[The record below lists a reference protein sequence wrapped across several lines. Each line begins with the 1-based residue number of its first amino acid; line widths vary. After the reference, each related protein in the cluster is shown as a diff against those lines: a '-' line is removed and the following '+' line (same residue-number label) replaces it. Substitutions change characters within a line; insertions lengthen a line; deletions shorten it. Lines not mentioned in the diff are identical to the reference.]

1 MTNRP
6 KRFPT
11 SLRFLAVT
19 LALVATASLALPAV
33 ANPPS
38 AQQVQNA
45 KDHVAALARAVKQ
58 KEAAYGVIA
67 QKANAVADQLAA
79 EQGKLEQLDALL
91 LHTQLDLAKAR
102 AKYDATVTQLNER
115 ARQAFM
121 QGPGSNVEFLLGASS
136 LADLS
141 DRIEYMNVVAQ
152 SDVDLATQVQN
163 TKNDLSTK
171 EANLRTLTTAQQ
183 LVVADVRAKNAKVEG
198 WLSRMAQIVGQI
210 RDEKANAEAYAGKLS
225 KAYQAYVSSQF
236 ASGTYGGGHQGVAL
250 PAGYTSPFQVCPVDQ
265 PRAYGDGFGAPRYA
279 GGYHLH
285 MGVDIMAPMGTPIR
299 ATFDGYTTEDPNG
312 LGGLAVEVHGAS
324 GWTYNAH
331 LTAYSAQS
339 TGTVHAG
346 DIIGYV
352 GNTGDAAGGPTHDHF
367 EYHPNSIPAG
377 WPSSAYGYS
386 VIDGAINPYPL
397 LVAICG

>member
-1 MTNRP
+1 MSNRP
-6 KRFPT
+6 KRFPG
-11 SLRFLAVT
+11 SLRFGAVT

-33 ANPPS
+33 ANPPT

-58 KEAAYGVIA
+58 KEAAYAVLA
-67 QKANAVADQLAA
+67 QKANAVADLLAA
-79 EQGKLEQLDALL
+79 EQGSLEQLNASL
-91 LHTQLDLAKAR
+91 LHTQLDLKKAR
-102 AKYDATVTQLNER
+102 TKYDATIKQLNDR

-121 QGPGSNVEFLLGASS
+121 QGPGSNLEFLLGATSIS
-136 LADLS
+136 NLS
-141 DRIEYMNVVAQ
+141 DRIEYMAVVAQ

-163 TKNDLSTK
+163 TKNELSAK
-171 EANLRTLTTAQQ
+171 EANLQKLTAAQQ
-183 LVVADVRAKNAKVEG
+183 KVVADVRAKNTQVHG
-198 WLSRMAQIVGQI
+198 WLSRMAGIVSQI
-210 RDEKANAEAYAGKLS
+210 RKAKADAAAYASKLS
-225 KAYQAYVSSQF
+225 KAYQAYISSQF
-236 ASGTYGGGHQGVAL
+236 ASGTYGGGHQGIAL

-299 ATFDGYTTEDPNG
+299 ATFAGYASEVPNG
-312 LGGLAVEVHGAS
+312 LGGNAVEVQGAS
-324 GWTYNAH
+324 GFTYNAH
-331 LTAYSAQS
+331 LSAYSDHSNGPVQ
-339 TGTVHAG
+339 AG

-352 GNTGDAAGGPTHDHF
+352 GDSGDASGGVTHDHF

>member
-1 MTNRP
+1 MTQRP
-6 KRFPT
+6 KRFPR
-11 SLRFLAVT
+11 SLRFGAVF

-58 KEAAYGVIA
+58 KEATYADIA

-79 EQGKLEQLDALL
+79 EQGKLEQLNASL

-102 AKYDATVTQLNER
+102 AKYDATVTQLNDR

-121 QGPGSNVEFLLGASS
+121 QGPGSNFEFLLGATS
-136 LADLS
+136 LLDLS
-141 DRIEYMNVVAQ
+141 DRIEYVNVVAQ

-171 EANLRTLTTAQQ
+171 EANLRKLTTAQQ
-183 LVVADVRAKNAKVEG
+183 AVVADVRAKNAKVEG
-198 WLSRMAQIVGQI
+198 WLSRMAQIVSQI
-210 RDEKANAEAYAGKLS
+210 RNEKASAEAYASKLS
-225 KAYQAYVSSQF
+225 KAYQAYIATQF

-250 PAGYTSPFQVCPVDQ
+250 PSGYSSPFQVCPVDQ

-312 LGGLAVEVHGAS
+312 LGGNAVEVHGAS

-331 LTAYSAQS
+331 LSAYSAQS

-377 WPSSAYGYS
+377 WPASAYGYS

-397 LVAICG
+397 LVAICT